1 MKKRTIIV
9 VATTLSSIFGIVS
22 CSDDS
27 TDYDAVGGDGAL
39 SNCPATVTLQTNWF
53 PEPEHSAAY
62 QMIDPSEA
70 DIDANAGVYSG
81 PALADPNVTIKIQAG
96 GPFNGFQTTTA
107 QLYSDDSIILA
118 MIDSDESV
126 RLSGTQPSKA
136 VFTPF
141 QHTPGALFWD
151 PEKYDFEKFEDI
163 GKSDAVV
170 QYFEGQAYME
180 YLVQEGY
187 IRKDQIDGSFDGSVT
202 RLVSG
207 EDIVMQGY
215 VTQEPWRLKHEF
227 TDYGRDVGVLR
238 LDDAG
243 YNIYPSAWAGRPD
256 AIASNSEC
264 LSQLVP
270 AMQRSQVEYMK
281 SPDAVNSAISRYLED
296 IGQFFQISPEFAAS
310 TAGVMASDG
319 LVVDGLDGVM
329 GSFDPDRM
337 RTMTDKLVNVFNESG
352 SAVSADLTADS
363 LYTNEFLD
371 PTISLNKQGDA
382 DSENR

>member
-1 MKKRTIIV
+1 MKTRPILAV
-9 VATTLSSIFGIVS
+9 VTALSGLLAIAS
-22 CSDDS
+22 CSDES
-27 TDYDAVGGDGAL
+27 TVQEAVGGDGNL
-39 SNCPATVTLQTNWF
+39 SNCPPTVTLQTNWF

-62 QMIDPSEA
+62 QMIDPSQA
-70 DIDANAGVYSG
+70 NIDANAGVYSG
-81 PALADPNVTIKIQAG
+81 PSIADPNVTIKIQAG

-107 QLYSDDSIILA
+107 QLYSDDSIMLA

-151 PEKYDFEKFEDI
+151 PEKYDFKSFEDI

-180 YLVQEGY
+180 YLVQKGY

-202 RLVSG
+202 RLISG

-227 TDYGRDVGVLR
+227 TEYGRDVGFLR

-256 AIASNSEC
+256 TVERNRDC

-270 AMQRSQVEYMK
+270 AMQQAQVDYMK
-281 SPDAVNSAISRYLED
+281 SPDAVNNAISQYLED
-296 IGQFFQISPEFAAS
+296 IGQYFQISPEFAAS
-310 TAGVMASDG
+310 TAEVMAGDG
-319 LVVDGLDGVM
+319 LVVDGPDGVM
-329 GSFDPDRM
+329 GSFDPARM
-337 RTMTDKLVNVFNESG
+337 EEMTKKLVEVFNESG
-352 SAVSADLTADS
+352 SSVSEDITADS

-371 PTISLNKQGDA
+371 PSISLN
-382 DSENR
+382 R